1 MSTERPYGGQ
11 AALHAMITRVTDL
24 IRRQA
29 RVVTIAR
36 QYLTVSVRTFASW
49 GSCVIALRSGV
60 ATLSTHQGAERLMG
74 NLSQLLLRM
83 AGYMIGLM
91 ALQRLAGAPF
101 STSW

>member
-49 GSCVIALRSGV
+49 GSCVIALRSDAV
-60 ATLSTHQGAERLMG
+60 CR
-74 NLSQLLLRM
+74 
-83 AGYMIGLM
+83 
-91 ALQRLAGAPF
+91 
-101 STSW
+101 